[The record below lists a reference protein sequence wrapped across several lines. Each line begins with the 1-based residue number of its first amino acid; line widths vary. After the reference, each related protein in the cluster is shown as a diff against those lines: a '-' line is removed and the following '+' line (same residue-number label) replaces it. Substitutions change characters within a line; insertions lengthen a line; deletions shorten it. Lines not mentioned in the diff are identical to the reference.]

1 MTMNAENLRKKL
13 LDLQL
18 VLNQVIL
25 GKPELVSNTLVC
37 LLARGH
43 ILLEDLPGL
52 GKTTLAKALALA
64 LGGRFARIQCTP
76 DLLPSDVTG
85 FQVFDQNLREF
96 QFLPGPVFSDILLAD
111 EINRTSPRTQS
122 ALLEAMA
129 ERQVTID
136 NQARQLSDSF
146 FVIATQNPVD
156 QHGTYPLPEAQ
167 LDRFAM
173 KLSLGYPDRQSETRL
188 LSQAVGQPRQERA
201 TIRSVMTISELQQLQ
216 IQAAAIPV
224 SEVVRHELMDMAEAV
239 RSHRRFSSG
248 LSPRAVLMW
257 QRLAQAKAFL
267 LDRPFVIPDDV
278 RDVASGL
285 LRLRISGH
293 GDVDSVITAM
303 LEEVP
308 VSPLQNAS
316 GATS

>member
-1 MTMNAENLRKKL
+1 MRSKL
-13 LDLQL
+13 NDLQIA
-18 VLNQVIL
+18 LNQVIL
-25 GKPELVSNTLVC
+25 GKSELISNTLVC

-52 GKTTLAKALALA
+52 GKTTLAKALAAA
-64 LGGRFARIQCTP
+64 LGGQFARIQCTP

-85 FQVFDQNLREF
+85 FQVFDQNRREF

-122 ALLEAMA
+122 SLLEAMA

-136 NQARQLSDSF
+136 NTPRRLSNSF

-167 LDRFAM
+167 MDRFAM
-173 KLSLGYPDRQSETRL
+173 KLSLGYPNRENESQL
-188 LSQAVGQPRQERA
+188 LAEAIGHAIQEREA
-201 TIRSVMTISELQQLQ
+201 IKPVLNITELQLLQ
-216 IQAAAIPV
+216 QHV
-224 SEVVRHELMDMAEAV
+224 STVSVSNSIRNELMDLVTAV
-239 RSHRRFSSG
+239 RSNRRFANG

-267 LDRPFVIPDDV
+267 SDRQFVIPDDI
-278 RDVASGL
+278 RSVAIGL
-285 LRLRISGH
+285 LRLRISAH
-293 GDVDSVITAM
+293 GDPDSIITAILDEIPVAP
-303 LEEVP
+303 LETP
-308 VSPLQNAS
+308 SRMVS
-316 GATS
+316 